1 MWIAAVP
8 SICHNSICL
17 NLASSRRHLGTTTHL
32 VPGHGM
38 RRDGRGRGRRGR
50 RARRLSCRRIWRRS
64 KSLSAIGS
72 FARSTP
78 DKLALDSKHL
88 RNLYPADEKEGVAI
102 RTGYRPLPPP
112 QPMPPRRRR
121 CRSEPIRVGGGERTE
136 QKNSAVADTKLPS
149 QYGKL
154 FQLNRGIQIE
164 FRESPP
170 ISPRHK
176 DDGLKTRILGENDS
190 F

>member
-1 MWIAAVP
+1 MDCGRTIHLSQFHLPELGVDSAAFRNHHP
-8 SICHNSICL
+8 LCSG
-17 NLASSRRHLGTTTHL
+17 ARHAK
-32 VPGHGM
+32 
-38 RRDGRGRGRRGR
+38 GR
-50 RARRLSCRRIWRRS
+50 RRLSCRRIWRRS

-72 FARSTP
+72 FARLSSARPTSWPSTVSICGTSIP
-78 DKLALDSKHL
+78 QMKRKGWQS
-88 RNLYPADEKEGVAI
+88 
-102 RTGYRPLPPP
+102 PLVIA
-112 QPMPPRRRR
+112 QFHRRR

-176 DDGLKTRILGENDS
+176 DDWLKTRILGENDS

>member
-1 MWIAAVP
+1 MWIAAAP

-38 RRDGRGRGRRGR
+38 RRDGRGRRGR
-50 RARRLSCRRIWRRS
+50 RARRLSCRQIWRRS

-112 QPMPPRRRR
+112 QPMPPSPMPLRTHPSWRRR
-121 CRSEPIRVGGGERTE
+121 ENGTKEFGGR
-136 QKNSAVADTKLPS
+136 
-149 QYGKL
+149 
-154 FQLNRGIQIE
+154 
-164 FRESPP
+164 
-170 ISPRHK
+170 
-176 DDGLKTRILGENDS
+176 
-190 F
+190 

>member
-17 NLASSRRHLGTTTHL
+17 NLASSRRHLGTTTHF

-112 QPMPPRRRR
+112 PLPPPL
-121 CRSEPIRVGGGERTE
+121 PIRVSGGERN
-136 QKNSAVADTKLPS
+136 KRIRRALI
-149 QYGKL
+149 
-154 FQLNRGIQIE
+154 LN
-164 FRESPP
+164 FRLNM
-170 ISPRHK
+170 
-176 DDGLKTRILGENDS
+176 GN
-190 F
+190 FFN